1 MQPVTRVKWPKEG
14 VWPRCEFFRKWSS
27 LEKSPLMVREAGERE
42 AKVRHWQGVAFTD
55 ILENSL

>member
-42 AKVRHWQGVAFTD
+42 PKVRH
-55 ILENSL
+55 